1 LKGIG
6 CHGEEASVM
15 TLMHLKRH
23 GDVHLHL
30 HPLNAMSSLIASFVV
45 AVLVIL
51 VLVSSAR

>member
-1 LKGIG
+1 MKRIG
-6 CHGEEASVM
+6 RHGEEASVM